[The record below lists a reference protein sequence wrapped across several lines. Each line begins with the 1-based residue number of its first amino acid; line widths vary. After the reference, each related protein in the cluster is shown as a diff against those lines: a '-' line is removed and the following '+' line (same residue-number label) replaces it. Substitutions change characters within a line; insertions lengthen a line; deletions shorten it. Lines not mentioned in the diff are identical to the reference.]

1 MPCLSSCY
9 FAIALTQQSAG
20 IIEHLEQQNK
30 SDAPSTTPIVPTSLA
45 YYYFSFREPISKDQ
59 DLETTPIENLL
70 RSLIKQLCAHR
81 PKLPQA
87 VQHLN
92 SNVELRKSNKIAIRT
107 LKPTLLALTNEL
119 GRVYIIIDALDEL
132 GTPVIKEDPRYLSKL
147 DRARS
152 NMIELLK
159 SLAECNAISLLVTSK
174 DDASFDIIDK
184 SLGALASKEGNH
196 NITVE
201 GEGLDGD
208 IDKMIDDELS
218 KPYWQAY
225 GDPGLL
231 ALIKDKTRSSNE
243 VNGM

>member
-1 MPCLSSCY
+1 
-9 FAIALTQQSAG
+9 
-20 IIEHLEQQNK
+20 
-30 SDAPSTTPIVPTSLA
+30 
-45 YYYFSFREPISKDQ
+45 
-59 DLETTPIENLL
+59 
-70 RSLIKQLCAHR
+70 
-81 PKLPQA
+81 
-87 VQHLN
+87 
-92 SNVELRKSNKIAIRT
+92 
-107 LKPTLLALTNEL
+107 LLALTKEL